1 MKKYNENKTN
11 SSNIEERK
19 KENLEHKVKKKINI
33 GKIFKSS
40 ANNQREMNALLV
52 LEDGSCFQGIGF
64 GAEKRMEGEV
74 VFNTGMVGYTE
85 SLTDPSYK
93 GQILALTYPL
103 IGNYGVPRHKSDLFG
118 LPVNFES
125 HSIKVQGLVASE
137 VCYNP
142 SHWQCK
148 KTLPEWFFKEKK
160 VGIAGIDTRALTKK
174 LRACGSMR
182 GILEVGH
189 PDIETLKIEVKNV
202 DDPNTKNLVGEVSV
216 KKPVTYGSGS
226 KNIVLIDCGVKANII
241 RELCIRNSTV
251 IQVPY
256 DYPLNKILSHEPDG
270 VVVSNGPG
278 DPKMLMDTTVETIRA
293 LIDENMPMFG
303 ICLGNQIMGLA
314 LGIDTYKLK
323 FGHRSQNQPCI
334 DMNTRRCFITS
345 QNHGFVLDE
354 KKFPKDVSPWF
365 VNANDRTIEGIRH
378 KKKNIFAVQFH
389 PESTPGPVDTSY
401 LFDEFLGVCNA

>member
-1 MKKYNENKTN
+1 MN
-11 SSNIEERK
+11 ERK
-19 KENLEHKVKKKINI
+19 KGKKDSSGIEEMDQVELGRE
-33 GKIFKSS
+33 GKRVLGKRFKSS
-40 ANNQREMNALLV
+40 ECNQREMNALLV
-52 LEDGSCFQGIGF
+52 LEDGTCFQGVGF
-64 GAEKRMEGEV
+64 GAEKRLEGEV

-85 SLTDPSYK
+85 CLTDPSYK

-103 IGNYGVPRHKSDLFG
+103 IGNYGVPWYKSDSFG

-125 HSIKVQGLVASE
+125 HSIKVQGLVVSE

-189 PDIETLKIEVKNV
+189 PDLETLQVEVKNV
-202 DDPNTKNLVGEVSV
+202 DDPNTRNLVSEVSL
-216 KKPVTYGSGS
+216 KKPVSYGEGRR
-226 KNIVLIDCGVKANII
+226 KIVVIDCGVKANII
-241 RELCIRNSTV
+241 REICMRDSTV
-251 IQVPY
+251 VKVPY
-256 DYPLNKILSHEPDG
+256 DYPANKILGYEPDG

-278 DPKMLMDTTVETIRA
+278 DPKILMDSTVETVRG
-293 LIDENMPMFG
+293 LMGEKVPMFG

-314 LGIDTYKLK
+314 MGIDTYKMK
-323 FGHRSQNQPCI
+323 FGHRSQNQPCVNM
-334 DMNTRRCFITS
+334 DTKRCFITS

-354 KKFPKDVSPWF
+354 KTFPKEVLPWF

-378 KKKNIFAVQFH
+378 KKKKIFAVQFH

-401 LFDEFLGVCNA
+401 LFDEFLGVCDD